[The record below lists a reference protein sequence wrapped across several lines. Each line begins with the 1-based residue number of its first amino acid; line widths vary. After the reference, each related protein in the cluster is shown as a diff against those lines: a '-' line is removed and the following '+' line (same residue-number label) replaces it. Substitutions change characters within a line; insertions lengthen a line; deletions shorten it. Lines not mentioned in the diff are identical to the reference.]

1 MNMTL
6 TSPLVLKYT
15 ITSLKFSFNRQTP
28 PLVVTPLIFS
38 INIFLLEFSINSYWG
53 HTSVV
58 ESIQETKIKFKYEYQ
73 IKHTTKVFQTLKN
86 YSFFFSKKS

>member
-6 TSPLVLKYT
+6 TLPLILKHT

-28 PLVVTPLIFS
+28 PLVITPLIFS
-38 INIFLLEFSINSYWG
+38 VNIFLLEFSINRYRG

-58 ESIQETKIKFKYEYQ
+58 ESIQEIKIKFKYEYR
-73 IKHTTKVFQTLKN
+73 IKHTTKVFQTLK
-86 YSFFFSKKS
+86 KL